1 MLFRSGLY
9 QALST
14 SVDLRRAPFLW
25 FDNLAAP
32 DALFPLPMKLP
43 FLGSDFNLLP
53 IITTSLFLFQQKMF
67 MPPPTD
73 EQTRMQAKVFFWMTL
88 MMGFMF
94 YHVPAGLCVYFIA
107 SSVWSMG
114 ERKLLDRVVPTPP
127 PATEKKLGSGPTDGP
142 GKPANNFWSRMKD
155 KLEEMGEM
163 QDVNGVPVNGQKRQR
178 DKDKRKSRP

>member
-1 MLFRSGLY
+1 M
-9 QALST
+9 
-14 SVDLRRAPFLW
+14 
-25 FDNLAAP
+25 
-32 DALFPLPMKLP
+32 P
-43 FLGSDFNLLP
+43 FLGNWFNLLP
-53 IITTSLFLFQQKMF
+53 IITTSLFLVQQKMF

-114 ERKLLDRVVPTPP
+114 ERKLLDRVAPP
-127 PATEKKLGSGPTDGP
+127 PPPSTSNTTLIIPPNGGPD
-142 GKPANNFWSRMKD
+142 KPANNFWSRMKN

-163 QDVNGVPVNGQKRQR
+163 QDVNGVPVSGQKRQR
-178 DKDKRKSRP
+178 GKDSASLAREVIGSWTIPHRSRVSRCTGRS